1 MCMGGADFQTSS
13 QNLTGFGNFGT
24 SVQSV
29 GQPGGLSLT
38 ADGRGLYDNSAY
50 VSGPTA
56 GVSLPD
62 LTFGQTYGLA
72 SGFGAITK
80 GLAAF
85 KSGSAQKQSLMLQ
98 AQVQQANAQMIAEQ
112 KKNEK
117 KFSKKERDAI
127 RRKYNKV
134 KQGIGPDAAANNLL
148 LGGGSPLDALLGA
161 DIYETADI
169 GMSKVNEA
177 NRVYGMDI
185 QKFNADAQGDI
196 LRASAARINPGMD
209 AFTTMLSS
217 ATSSAFNY
225 YNYKNTNIRGL
236 STLRSILGT
245 A

>member
-13 QNLTGFGNFGT
+13 SNLTGFGNFGT

-29 GQPGGLSLT
+29 GQPGFIALT
-38 ADGRGLYDNSAY
+38 ADARGVYNNSAY

-56 GVSLPD
+56 GISLPD
-62 LTFGQTYGLA
+62 LSFGQTYGIA

-85 KSGSAQKQSLMLQ
+85 KTGSAQKQSLMLQ
-98 AQVQQANAQMIAEQ
+98 AQVQQANAKMIAEQ
-112 KKNEK
+112 KKNDK
-117 KFSKKERDAI
+117 KLSKKDRDAI
-127 RRKYNKV
+127 RRKYTKV
-134 KQGIGPDAAANNLL
+134 KHGIGPAAAANNLL

>member
-29 GQPGGLSLT
+29 GQPGGLPWLQGGRF
-38 ADGRGLYDNSAY
+38 DGSAY

-62 LTFGQTYGLA
+62 LSFGQTYALS
-72 SGFGAITK
+72 SGFSGIAK

-85 KSGSAQKQSLMLQ
+85 KTGSAQKQSLMLQ

-134 KQGIGPDAAANNLL
+134 KHGIGPAAAANNLL

-161 DIYETADI
+161 DIYETADV

-196 LRASAARINPGMD
+196 LRASAARINPGFD
-209 AFTTMLSS
+209 AVSTMLSS

-225 YNYKNTNIRGL
+225 YNYKQSRITGL
-236 STLRSILGT
+236 STIRSALGIT
-245 A
+245 